1 MKSFI
6 KSPQPSLSGFRR
18 VAGLLLALS
27 LSASLG
33 GCKPA
38 QQASRSSETLKR
50 NNDPVT
56 ISFWHTFN
64 TEETAT
70 LEEVLA
76 DFRKAYP
83 NITVQLQQVPFSD
96 ALNKYKTV
104 AQAGNAPDVFRAE
117 IAWTPELAAVGYL
130 MSLDAFMDEQYKADF
145 LPKALSYTEYKG
157 HSWAVPQVTDC
168 LAMFYNK
175 KLVPKPPE
183 TMDELVSM
191 GQALTHGNQYG
202 FFYRGDPYWFTPFV
216 WAFGGELIDGKSLD
230 VKIADKPAVDALQFL
245 IDLRT
250 KYKIVP
256 PSVDFAND
264 YNNMMIGFKSAQIA
278 MIVNGPWSTAD
289 VLDGGEFKAHPE
301 NFGITRLPKGPGGW
315 GSPIG
320 GQDYVV
326 SANTKHLFAS
336 WDLIN
341 FLSRPENQAK
351 FALKNNLLPTRKST
365 YELPEVKQNTI
376 IQSFKYVLDAANSR
390 PVIPQA
396 GAIFIDLKP
405 AYQAALLGE
414 KTPQQALDQVKA
426 AWQTLLKSE

>member
-1 MKSFI
+1 MNILRKIS
-6 KSPQPSLSGFRR
+6 
-18 VAGLLLALS
+18 ATLLLLS
-27 LSASLG
+27 LGLAGCRG
-33 GCKPA
+33 G
-38 QQASRSSETLKR
+38 QQASRSETVR
-50 NNDPVT
+50 RTTDPVT

-64 TEETAT
+64 TEETET
-70 LEEVLA
+70 LKSVLQ
-76 DFRKAYP
+76 DFQKEYP
-83 NITVQLQQVPFSD
+83 YITVQLQQVPFSD

-117 IAWTPELAAVGYL
+117 IAWTPELASVGYL
-130 MSLDAFMDEQYKADF
+130 MSLDAFMDGGYKQDF
-145 LPKALSYTEYKG
+145 LPKALSYAEYNG
-157 HSWAVPQVTDC
+157 HTWAVPQVTDC
-168 LAMFYNK
+168 LALFYNK
-175 KLVPKPPE
+175 RLVPHPPQ
-183 TMDELVSM
+183 TLDDLVKL
-191 GQALTHGNQYG
+191 GQQLTHGDQYG

-216 WAFGGELIDGKSLD
+216 WAFGGELIDGKSLE
-230 VKIADKPAVDALQFL
+230 VKIAEKPAVEALQFL

-250 KYKIVP
+250 RYKIVP

-264 YNNMMIGFKSAQIA
+264 YNNMMLGFKTGRTA
-278 MIVNGPWSTAD
+278 MIINGPWSTAD
-289 VLDGGEFKAHPE
+289 VFDGEEFKQHPE
-301 NFGITRLPKGPGGW
+301 NFGITRVPKGPGGW

-320 GQDYVV
+320 GQDYVI

-341 FLSRPENQAK
+341 FLSRPENQAR
-351 FALKNNLLPTRKST
+351 FALRNNLLPTRKST
-365 YELPEVKQNTI
+365 YELPEVKRNQV

-414 KTPQQALDQVKA
+414 KTPQEALNQVKA